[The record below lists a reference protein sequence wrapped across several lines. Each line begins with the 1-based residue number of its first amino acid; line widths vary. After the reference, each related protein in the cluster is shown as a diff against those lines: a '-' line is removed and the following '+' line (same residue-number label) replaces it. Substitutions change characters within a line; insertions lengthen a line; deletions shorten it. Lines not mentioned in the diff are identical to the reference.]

1 MVRDSWKFSF
11 AAALMA
17 LAWTGLLPV
26 AAGAQEQDAAGEEQA
41 DAAPATGEPAVDIY
55 AVPDGT
61 PAELL
66 AYIQKLLNSP
76 PADGSP
82 EGRLQHRDKQIL
94 LSIDAASKILA
105 SKDAT
110 PKEAAE
116 GAEIKLQLLTI
127 AIRLGLEGVETP
139 LDEFK
144 EALRKD
150 ERSLVRAVIVQRD
163 LLEQSAQW
171 RQLDEEGQ
179 KKYFDDFVGFLTS
192 IELEPRHGQL
202 VHMVGSTL
210 DRQDQKAAQTLINLA
225 VPIFAASEDE
235 NVASVAIRL
244 ERLLRYVRLV
254 GSEMPIEGELLGG
267 EAIDWSQFK
276 DKVVLVDFWAT
287 WCGPCIAELPNVV
300 ENYKRYHGK
309 GFEVVG
315 ISLDSDPLKVKDFV
329 EQREIPWQILFSE
342 DPEATGWE
350 HPMAVLH
357 GIDAIPAAILVGKDG
372 KVITKEARGPE
383 LGSRLRELLGEPL
396 PIPEDVEEDA
406 VKTSQTESEES
417 KE

>member
-1 MVRDSWKFSF
+1 
-11 AAALMA
+11 
-17 LAWTGLLPV
+17 
-26 AAGAQEQDAAGEEQA
+26 
-41 DAAPATGEPAVDIY
+41 
-55 AVPDGT
+55 
-61 PAELL
+61 
-66 AYIQKLLNSP
+66 
-76 PADGSP
+76 
-82 EGRLQHRDKQIL
+82 
-94 LSIDAASKILA
+94 
-105 SKDAT
+105 
-110 PKEAAE
+110 
-116 GAEIKLQLLTI
+116 
-127 AIRLGLEGVETP
+127 
-139 LDEFK
+139 
-144 EALRKD
+144 
-150 ERSLVRAVIVQRD
+150 VQRD